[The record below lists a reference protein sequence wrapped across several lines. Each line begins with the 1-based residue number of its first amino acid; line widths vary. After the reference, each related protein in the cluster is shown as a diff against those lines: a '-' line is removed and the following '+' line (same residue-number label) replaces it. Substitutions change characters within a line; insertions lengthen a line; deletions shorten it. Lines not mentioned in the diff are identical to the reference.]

1 MATITRGAALPFTED
16 ALSLVIRRQ
25 SDPTPPSRG
34 KAAGSGT
41 STHAKRVEVAKD
53 EIIRYYVLDKGGIWG
68 MGTRGLKGVITSSG
82 AGRNEMDYR
91 VLNKAAGSG
100 LNRVVIED
108 VLLAARSAES
118 LEFKISTPSM
128 AELLVRLASVLDS
141 NLLPRLA
148 ALPKQAFE
156 DSVAA
161 VLRNIAP
168 PLSTH
173 EAQMAQRVAVA
184 RAAILEEFGCFTREK
199 LAASSRARDP
209 GGLVDTWRS
218 RSKVFSVPL
227 PQNTA
232 KDADVYPAFQFH
244 EGKPRPIIATILG
257 IFGKALSG
265 WDLAHWFTSGNSM
278 LPDSARPVDLL
289 ERAPAAVEAAARFDA
304 LPPAA

>member
-1 MATITRGAALPFTED
+1 MATITRGAALHFTED

-34 KAAGSGT
+34 KATGSGT
-41 STHAKRVEVAKD
+41 STHARHVKAAKG
-53 EIIRYYVLDKGGIWG
+53 ESIRYYVLNKGGIWG
-68 MGTRGLKGVITSSG
+68 TGTKGLKDVTTSSG
-82 AGRNEMDYR
+82 AGRNEMAYR
-91 VLNKAAGSG
+91 ASKNAAGSG

-118 LEFKISTPSM
+118 LEFKISTPST
-128 AELLVRLASVLDS
+128 AEFLVRLASALDS
-141 NLLPRLA
+141 NLMARLA
-148 ALPKQAFE
+148 ALPQQAFE
-156 DSVAA
+156 NSVAA

-168 PLSTH
+168 PLSAH
-173 EAQMAQRVAVA
+173 EAQMAQRVAMA
-184 RAAILEEFGCFTREK
+184 RAAILEEFGYFTREQ
-199 LAASSRARDP
+199 LAAGSRARDP

-227 PQNTA
+227 PQSTA

-257 IFGKALSG
+257 IFGKTLSG

-278 LPDSARPVDLL
+278 LPDSARPVDLM
-289 ERAPAAVEAAARFDA
+289 ERAPAVVEAAARFDA